1 MVVKATDALKKIL
14 QKILQIIGNLNN
26 KSEIV
31 VLWTNPNP
39 QNSWPSGKYIDA
51 AVDLNKIDYVIFIVR
66 TATDVKEQTGVIAKA
81 GQNAIVPIS
90 GWLRERTTLAH
101 RPFSFDTSKQ
111 KYKAGSSTFFN
122 DLDNSANNNY
132 AIPYILL
139 GIKLGGAIANLH
151 HLFRRWCIC

>member
-31 VLWTNPNP
+31 VLWTNPAP

-51 AVDLNKIDYVIFIVR
+51 AVDINKIDYVIFIVR
-66 TATDVKEQTGVIAKA
+66 TATDIKDQTGVIAKA
-81 GQNAIVPIS
+81 GENAIVPIP
-90 GWLRERTTLAH
+90 GWLRDRTTLAH
-101 RPFSFDTSKQ
+101 RPFNFDTSKQ
-111 KYKAGSSTFFN
+111 KYKAGSSAFFN
-122 DLDNSANNNY
+122 DLDNATNNNY

-139 GIKLGGAIANLH
+139 GIKLGGGNS
-151 HLFRRWCIC
+151 